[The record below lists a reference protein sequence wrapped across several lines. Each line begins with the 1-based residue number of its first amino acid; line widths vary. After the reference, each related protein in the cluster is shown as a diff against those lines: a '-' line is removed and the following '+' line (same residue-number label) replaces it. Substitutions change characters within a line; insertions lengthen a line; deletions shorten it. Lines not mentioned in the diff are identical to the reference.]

1 MSRAVTWMKMAG
13 AGIVL
18 CVGGPA
24 FVQYIRPT
32 EEELFKRYNPELQKK
47 SLENRE
53 RREKE
58 FDDYVTKLK
67 EWSKSDKSIWVSA
80 QEDADRKRAEME
92 ARTVRAKEE
101 ARIQKEE
108 MRKELLG
115 EK

>member
-1 MSRAVTWMKMAG
+1 MTNCSAQ
-13 AGIVL
+13 IV
-18 CVGGPA
+18 
-24 FVQYIRPT
+24 
-32 EEELFKRYNPELQKK
+32 
-47 SLENRE
+47 
-53 RREKE
+53 
-58 FDDYVTKLK
+58 
-67 EWSKSDKSIWVSA
+67 WVSA